1 MFFGSM
7 LALGP
12 ISALAHVLPF
22 LGSLVE
28 IGFAIVAFLLSAIV
42 SILVIATAWIVYR
55 PILGVVL
62 ILAAIGCIVLLKRL
76 HAKRASP
83 APA

>member
-1 MFFGSM
+1 
-7 LALGP
+7 
-12 ISALAHVLPF
+12 
-22 LGSLVE
+22 VE
-28 IGFAIVAFLLSAIV
+28 IGFAMVAFFLSAIV

-62 ILAAIGCIVLLKRL
+62 ILAAIGCMVLLKRL
-76 HAKRASP
+76 HTKRAVSTP